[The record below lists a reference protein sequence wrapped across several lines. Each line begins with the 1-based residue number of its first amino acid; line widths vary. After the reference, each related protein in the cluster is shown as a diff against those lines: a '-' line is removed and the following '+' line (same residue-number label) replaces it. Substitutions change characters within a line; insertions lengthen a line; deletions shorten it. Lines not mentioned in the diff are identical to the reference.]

1 MKKLRGCYVV
11 CWSNDLNLKRIR
23 FLSARGLC
31 TGVLL
36 CLLVSACAPTTQ
48 RVRVDNQA
56 TQVEARKQRQ
66 VALQAYMDDQRRLM
80 RVSYPLLTKGSDLC
94 GEDLRYTTGMAL
106 ANSST
111 LLGEDFRESAQN
123 TYQLTDEVKAVY
135 VIPGSAADKAGI
147 RSGDTVRYIGDW
159 SLPAGQN
166 AVRQSLEQL
175 QLQTQTGKA
184 VRLDIVRNGKGQS
197 LLITPDKSCAYPVVL
212 GDGDEVNAYADGKQ
226 VVIQR
231 GMMRFATSDTELALV
246 ISHEIAH
253 NSMSHVRSKMTNYAL
268 GTVVDLAAQILLGIP
283 TQGLFG
289 KLAGN
294 AYSQGFESEADYVG
308 LYIMAQS
315 GGDIDTAPQFWRRM
329 ATLSPNAIKSSHLA
343 SHPATPERF
352 VALEETVKEIKAKKA
367 AGKPLVPN
375 LKNAPE
381 PEPDPSNAP
390 EKSKASP

>member
-1 MKKLRGCYVV
+1 MY
-11 CWSNDLNLKRIR
+11 N
-23 FLSARGLC
+23 ARGLV
-31 TGVLL
+31 TGVVL
-36 CLLVSACAPTTQ
+36 CAFLASCAPTTQ
-48 RVRVDNQA
+48 RVRIDSQA
-56 TQVEARKQRQ
+56 TQQEARKQRQ
-66 VALQAYMDDQRRLM
+66 VALQAYVDDQKRLM

-94 GEDLRYTTGMAL
+94 GEDIRYTTGLAL
-106 ANSST
+106 ANSDT
-111 LLGEDFRESAQN
+111 LLGEDFRETAQTHYRLN
-123 TYQLTDEVKAVY
+123 EEVQAVY

-147 RSGDTVRYIGDW
+147 KVGDKIRYIGEW
-159 SLPAGQN
+159 SLPTGQN
-166 AVRQSLEQL
+166 AVRQSLDQL
-175 QLQTQTGKA
+175 QVQTQSGRP
-184 VRLDIVRNGKGQS
+184 VRVDVMRNGRGQS
-197 LLITPDKSCAYPVVL
+197 LLITPDRSCAYPVLL
-212 GDGDEVNAYADGKQ
+212 GEGDEVNAYADGKQ

-253 NSMSHVRSKMTNYAL
+253 NSMSHSRSKMTNYAL

-294 AYSQGFESEADYVG
+294 AYSQDFESEADYVG

-352 VALEETVKEIKAKKA
+352 VALEATVQEIKAKRA

-375 LKNAPE
+375 LKDAPDLPSE
-381 PEPDPSNAP
+381 PSVTT

>member
-1 MKKLRGCYVV
+1 MKKLPGCCVV
-11 CWSNDLNLKRIR
+11 CWSNNLNLQRI
-23 FLSARGLC
+23 SISNARGLC

-36 CLLVSACAPTTQ
+36 CLLVIACAPTTQ

-56 TQVEARKQRQ
+56 TQIEARKQRQ

-80 RVSYPLLTKGSDLC
+80 RVSYPLLTKGADLC
-94 GEDLRYTTGMAL
+94 GEDLRYTTGLAL
-106 ANSST
+106 ANSAT
-111 LLGEDFRESAQN
+111 LLGEDFRESAQAG
-123 TYQLTDEVKAVY
+123 YQLNDEVKAVY
-135 VIPGSAADKAGI
+135 VIPGSGADKAGI
-147 RSGDTVRYIGDW
+147 RSGDTIRYIGDW

-175 QLQTQTGKA
+175 QVQTQTGKA
-184 VRLDIVRNGKGQS
+184 VRVDVVRNGRGQS

-231 GMMRFATSDTELALV
+231 GMMRFATNDTELALV

-315 GGDIDTAPQFWRRM
+315 GGDIDNAPQFWRRM
-329 ATLSPNAIKSSHLA
+329 AALSPNAIKSSHLA

-381 PEPDPSNAP
+381 VEANTAIGS

>member
-1 MKKLRGCYVV
+1 M
-11 CWSNDLNLKRIR
+11 
-23 FLSARGLC
+23 SARGLF

-36 CLLVSACAPTTQ
+36 CLLITACAPTTK
-48 RVRVDNQA
+48 RVRVDDQA
-56 TQVEARKQRQ
+56 TQLEARKQRQ
-66 VALQAYMDDQRRLM
+66 AALQAYMDDQKRLM

-94 GEDLRYTTGMAL
+94 GDDIRYTTGMAL
-106 ANSST
+106 GNSAT
-111 LLGEDFRESAQN
+111 LLGEDFKESAQSS
-123 TYQLTDEVKAVY
+123 YQLSDEVQAVY

-147 RSGDTVRYIGDW
+147 RVGDSIRIIGDW
-159 SLPAGQN
+159 SLPTGQN

-175 QLQTQTGKA
+175 QLQTQSGKPIR
-184 VRLDIVRNGKGQS
+184 VDIIRKGRGQS
-197 LLITPDKSCAYPVVL
+197 LLISPDKSCSYPVLL

-231 GMMRFATSDTELALV
+231 GMMRFANSDTELALV
-246 ISHEIAH
+246 ISHEVAH
-253 NSMSHVRSKMTNYAL
+253 NSMSHSRSKMTNYAL

-315 GGDIDTAPQFWRRM
+315 GGDIDSAPQFWRRM
-329 ATLSPNAIKSSHLA
+329 ATLSPGSIKSSHLA

-352 VALEETVKEIKAKKA
+352 IALEETVKEIKAKKA

-375 LKNAPE
+375 LKNAPDMPDE
-381 PEPDPSNAP
+381 PSGNT

>member
-66 VALQAYMDDQRRLM
+66 VALQAYMDDQQRLM

-94 GEDLRYTTGMAL
+94 GEDLRYTTGLAL

-111 LLGEDFRESAQN
+111 LLGEDFKESAQN
-123 TYQLTDEVKAVY
+123 TFQLTDDVKAVY

-147 RSGDTVRYIGDW
+147 RTGDTVRYIGDW

-184 VRLDIVRNGKGQS
+184 VRVDILRNGRGQS
-197 LLITPDKSCAYPVVL
+197 LLITPDRSCSYPVLL
-212 GDGDEVNAYADGKQ
+212 GEGDEVNAYADGKQ
-226 VVIQR
+226 VVVQR
-231 GMMRFATSDTELALV
+231 GMMRFAMSDTELALV

>member
-1 MKKLRGCYVV
+1 ML
-11 CWSNDLNLKRIR
+11 
-23 FLSARGLC
+23 
-31 TGVLL
+31 TGVVL
-36 CLLVSACAPTTQ
+36 CAVLAGCAPTTQ
-48 RVRVDNQA
+48 RVRVDGQA
-56 TQVEARKQRQ
+56 TQQEARKQRQ

-94 GEDLRYTTGMAL
+94 GEDIRYTTGLAL
-106 ANSST
+106 ANNAT
-111 LLGEDFRESAQN
+111 LLGEDFKDTAQSS
-123 TYQLTDEVKAVY
+123 YQLNDEVQAIY
-135 VIPGSAADKAGI
+135 VIPGSGADKAGI
-147 RSGDTVRYIGDW
+147 RAGDTVRYIGDW
-159 SLPAGQN
+159 SLPTGQN
-166 AVRQSLEQL
+166 AVRQSLDQL
-175 QLQTQTGKA
+175 QVQTQTGKA
-184 VRLDIVRNGKGQS
+184 VRVDIQRKGRGQS
-197 LLITPDKSCAYPVVL
+197 LLITPDRSCSYPVLL
-212 GDGDEVNAYADGKQ
+212 GDGDEVNAYADGQQ

-231 GMMRFATSDTELALV
+231 GMTRFATSDTELALV

-253 NSMSHVRSKMTNYAL
+253 NSMSHSRSKMTNYAL

-294 AYSQGFESEADYVG
+294 AYSQDFESEADYVG

-315 GGDIDTAPQFWRRM
+315 GGDIDNAPQFWRRM

-352 VALEETVKEIKAKKA
+352 VALEEAVKEIKAKKA

-375 LKNAPE
+375 LKNAPDLIVE
-381 PEPDPSNAP
+381 PSDSP

>member
-1 MKKLRGCYVV
+1 MKRPRGCCVV
-11 CWSNDLNLKRIR
+11 CWSSDLNLKRHS
-23 FLSARGLC
+23 FFNARGLC
-31 TGVLL
+31 TGVILCALL
-36 CLLVSACAPTTQ
+36 SACAPTTQ
-48 RVRVDNQA
+48 RVRIDNQA
-56 TQVEARKQRQ
+56 TQLEARKQRQ

-94 GEDLRYTTGMAL
+94 GEDIRYTTGLAL
-106 ANSST
+106 ANNST
-111 LLGEDFRESAQN
+111 LLGEDFKDTAQSN
-123 TYQLTDEVKAVY
+123 FQLSDEVQAVY
-135 VIPGSAADKAGI
+135 VIPGSAADKAGV
-147 RSGDTVRYIGDW
+147 RAGDTVRYIGDW
-159 SLPAGQN
+159 SLPVGQN
-166 AVRQSLEQL
+166 AVQQSLAQL
-175 QLQTQTGKA
+175 QLQTKSGQPIRID
-184 VRLDIVRNGKGQS
+184 VQRKGRSQS
-197 LLITPDKSCAYPVVL
+197 LLITPDRACSYPVLL

-226 VVIQR
+226 VVVQR

-253 NSMSHVRSKMTNYAL
+253 NSMSHVRAKMTNYAL
-268 GTVVDLAAQILLGIP
+268 GTVVDIAAQILLGIP

-315 GGDIDTAPQFWRRM
+315 GGDIDNAPQFWRRM

-375 LKNAPE
+375 LKDAPDLPTE
-381 PEPDPSNAP
+381 PSGAA

>member
-1 MKKLRGCYVV
+1 MKRRPGCYVV
-11 CWSNDLNLKRIR
+11 CWSNNLTLKPYRL
-23 FLSARGLC
+23 LSARGLI
-31 TGVLL
+31 TGVVL
-36 CLLVSACAPTTQ
+36 CLLAAGCAPTTQ
-48 RVRVDNQA
+48 RIRVDDQA
-56 TQVEARKQRQ
+56 TQAEARKQRQ

-94 GEDLRYTTGMAL
+94 GEDLRYTTGLAL

-111 LLGEDFRESAQN
+111 LLGEDFRESAQ
-123 TYQLTDEVKAVY
+123 TSYQLTDEVKAVY

-147 RSGDTVRYIGDW
+147 RSGDTIRYIGDW
-159 SLPAGQN
+159 SLPVGQN

-175 QLQTQTGKA
+175 QVQTQTGKA
-184 VRLDIVRNGKGQS
+184 VRLDVVRNGRGQS

-294 AYSQGFESEADYVG
+294 AYSQDFESEADYVG

-315 GGDIDTAPQFWRRM
+315 GGDIDNAPQFWRRM

-367 AGKPLVPN
+367 AGKPLLPN

-381 PEPDPSNAP
+381 AETASSITP
-390 EKSKASP
+390 EKTKASP

>member
-1 MKKLRGCYVV
+1 M
-11 CWSNDLNLKRIR
+11 
-23 FLSARGLC
+23 SARGLF

-36 CLLVSACAPTTQ
+36 CLLVSACAPTTK
-48 RVRVDNQA
+48 RVRVDDQA
-56 TQVEARKQRQ
+56 TQLEARKQRQ
-66 VALQAYMDDQRRLM
+66 AALQAYMDDQRRLM

-94 GEDLRYTTGMAL
+94 GEDIRYTTGLAL
-106 ANSST
+106 GNSAT
-111 LLGEDFRESAQN
+111 LLGEDFKESAQSS
-123 TYQLTDEVKAVY
+123 YQLSDEVQAVY
-135 VIPGSAADKAGI
+135 VIPGSAADKAGV
-147 RSGDTVRYIGDW
+147 RAGDTVRYIGDW
-159 SLPAGQN
+159 SLPTGQN
-166 AVRQSLEQL
+166 AVRQSLDQI
-175 QLQTQTGKA
+175 QLQTQSGKP
-184 VRLDIVRNGKGQS
+184 VRIDIVRKGRGQS
-197 LLITPDKSCAYPVVL
+197 LLITPDRACSYPVLL

-226 VVIQR
+226 VVVQR
-231 GMMRFATSDTELALV
+231 GMMRFANSDTELALV

-268 GTVVDLAAQILLGIP
+268 GTVVDIAAQILLGIP

-315 GGDIDTAPQFWRRM
+315 GGDIDSAPQFWRRM
-329 ATLSPNAIKSSHLA
+329 ATLSPSSIKSSHLA

-375 LKNAPE
+375 LKDAPDLP
-381 PEPDPSNAP
+381 PESSDTN